1 MVLDKVDAL
10 VIETD
15 TSLKVIRNIVETEK
29 GCFKADIIKSNGNGY
44 DVILNSEVDPEDLK
58 KGTVMSF
65 DAATDRVTAFFIKI
79 KRS

>member
-1 MVLDKVDAL
+1 MVLDNGDAL

-15 TSLKVIRNIVETEK
+15 TSLKVIRNVIESKE

-44 DVILNSEVDPEDLK
+44 DLIMNSEVAPEDLK